1 MDGALIL
8 VIEDETLLREN
19 IAEIIGHFGFRV
31 ISVPT
36 GEEAIKVMKE
46 CTPDIIICDI
56 KLPEIDGYEVFA
68 RVKQMPKLV
77 PV

>member
-36 GEEAIKVMKE
+36 GEEAIKE
-46 CTPDIIICDI
+46 TLI
-56 KLPEIDGYEVFA
+56 KS
-68 RVKQMPKLV
+68 QKLV
-77 PV
+77 KYAVDRNHCKGAH